1 MVKTREII
9 DLEGIVVVTERDRRG
24 VPLEIGIETD
34 DFLTYVIT
42 CKRKGKELF
51 HYISKKTAISCL
63 IEGKNYFGNTLIS
76 VVDYSIIE

>member
-1 MVKTREII
+1 MVKTEII
-9 DLEGIVVVTERDRRG
+9 DLKGVITVTERDRRG
-24 VPLEIGIETD
+24 IPLEIGIETD

-51 HYISKKTAISCL
+51 KHISRKAAISCL
-63 IEGKNYFGNTLIS
+63 IEGKNYFGNPLIS

>member
-9 DLEGIVVVTERDRRG
+9 DLMGIVIVTERDRRG

-42 CKRKGKELF
+42 CKMKGKELF
-51 HYISKKTAISCL
+51 NHISKKAAISCL
-63 IEGKNYFGNTLIS
+63 IEGKNYFGNNLIS
-76 VVDYSIIE
+76 VVDYSILE